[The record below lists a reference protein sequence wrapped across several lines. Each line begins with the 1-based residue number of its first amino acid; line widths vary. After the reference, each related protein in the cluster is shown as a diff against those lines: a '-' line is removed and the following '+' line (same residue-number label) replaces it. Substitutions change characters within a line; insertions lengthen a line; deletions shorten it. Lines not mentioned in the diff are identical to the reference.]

1 MEVYQRLKPDLTE
14 LESHLQSVLDSE
26 DPRVYSLLGP
36 YIKRGGK
43 RVRPLLVFLS
53 FYASIAKP
61 SAKQKTLLI
70 EVASI
75 IEFFHNFTLIHD
87 DIEDDSQFRRGV
99 PTLHIS
105 HGLAMALN
113 SGDALYTLLLK
124 RLVSLNM
131 PVSDQIFFQNLVL
144 DAFKEVVDGQGKE
157 IYWINKN
164 QFDVSES
171 EYLSMIGGKTS
182 ALIGLSSRAGSF
194 IAKDDEQIQKSLESF
209 GKKIG
214 LAFQIHDDVLN
225 LIGDFEK
232 YQKEIGGDISE
243 GKRTLMVVHALDR
256 LNPSDKSVLIE
267 ILSSH
272 TKDKSKIMQAIS
284 LLKKTGSID
293 YASSFAKKLISDAKK
308 DLALLP
314 QSTAKSDLLALA
326 DYFVSREQ

>member
-1 MEVYQRLKPDLTE
+1 MEVYERLKPHLSE
-14 LESHLQSVLDSE
+14 LETHLQSVLNSE
-26 DPRVYSLLGP
+26 DKRVYSLLGP
-36 YIKRGGK
+36 YLSRGGK

-53 FYASIAKP
+53 YFLTKP
-61 SAKQKTLLI
+61 KPTQKENSLLI

-124 RLVSLNM
+124 RLVNLNL
-131 PVSDQIFFQNLVL
+131 PADRQIIFQKLAL
-144 DAFKEVVDGQGKE
+144 ESFKEVVDGQGKE
-157 IYWINKN
+157 IFWIKEN

-171 EYLSMIGGKTS
+171 EYLSMIGGKTA
-182 ALIGLSSRAGSF
+182 ALVGFSMRAGSF
-194 IAKDDEQIQKSLESF
+194 LASNDEKTQQKLELF
-209 GKKIG
+209 GRKIG
-214 LAFQIHDDVLN
+214 LAFQIHDDILN

-232 YQKEIGGDISE
+232 YKKEIGGDISE
-243 GKRTLMVVHALDR
+243 GKRTLMVVHSLSKASKEDR
-256 LNPSDKSVLIE
+256 SKLIS

-272 TKDKSKIMQAIS
+272 TKDSAQIKTAIAIM
-284 LLKKTGSID
+284 KKTGSID
-293 YASSFAKKLISDAKK
+293 YAIAFSRKLITDAKTQLDSLSDSQYKK
-308 DLALLP
+308 DLLL
-314 QSTAKSDLLALA
+314 LA